1 MIILGTTDVGVV
13 DHGICPRV
21 VGQGAAV
28 EVMGEHR
35 GDALVGTR
43 PNGEGTSTRRFEP
56 IVSKAT
62 AQAHEAQTRPE
73 ALRRMG
79 AGGQDRFHHPGGCLP
94 RFRGPTDEALWG
106 PVGIVAMGLGHMG
119 THGGMAAFL
128 L

>member
-13 DHGICPRV
+13 DHGVCPRV